1 MMDAPEWRRDKVLLD
16 NALRERHL
24 RLLYS
29 AKRIA

>member
-1 MMDAPEWRRDKVLLD
+1 MIDAPEWRDEMLLD

-24 RLLYS
+24 RVLYS